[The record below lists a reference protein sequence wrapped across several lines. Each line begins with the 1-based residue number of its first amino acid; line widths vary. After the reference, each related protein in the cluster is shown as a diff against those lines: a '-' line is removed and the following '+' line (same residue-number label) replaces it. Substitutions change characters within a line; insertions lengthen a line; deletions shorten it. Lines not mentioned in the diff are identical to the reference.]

1 MTDSDSLIKARYAI
15 AILRTA
21 KASERHAAAKM
32 VGALALEFPTAGTS
46 DEIAEAHQAALV
58 AFYNLAEALRTDIS
72 KAPHL
77 WYLAEHAVQKWNDA
91 F

>member
-1 MTDSDSLIKARYAI
+1 MPDSDSLIKARYAI

-21 KASERHAAAKM
+21 KASERYAAAKM
-32 VGALALEFPTAGTS
+32 VAGLALEFPKTGTS
-46 DEIAEAHQAALV
+46 DDIAEVHQAALV
-58 AFYNLAEALRTDIS
+58 TFYNLAEALRTDVS

-77 WYLAEHAVQKWNDA
+77 WYLAEQALQKWNDA